1 MSDWLWTSADM
12 VEAMEGRPF
21 GTLPV
26 GITGISIDSRT
37 LKDGEAFSRSRAI
50 CLMGMILQPL
60 LWPRAQV
67 FWSLMNHAF
76 QRSVIS
82 KFR

>member
-21 GTLPV
+21 GTLPA

-37 LKDGEAFSRSRAI
+37 LKEGEALQSKANCS
-50 CLMGMILQPL
+50 MDMILQRPPWQPVL
-60 LWPRAQV
+60 V
-67 FWSLMNHAF
+67 FWSSTNPVF
-76 QRSVIS
+76 QLSAIS
-82 KFR
+82 RFR